1 MADRLN
7 TTFIL
12 GYHGCDQKVAEKLLS
27 GEPFQPSQNEY
38 DWLGSGIY
46 FWEKNP
52 ERGLDFAKELAD
64 SNRSSIENPAV
75 VGAIIDLGLCLD
87 LSTKGSIDQV
97 RRAHAELLRISEI
110 AEADIP
116 DNDED
121 GLRRNLDCAV
131 INLLHAIREGDWD
144 PPIQSVRGIFFE
156 GAPVYETAGFY
167 EKTHIQIC
175 VRDPKCVKGVFRV

>member
-7 TTFIL
+7 TAFVL
-12 GYHGCDQKVAEKLLS
+12 GYHGCDEEIAESLLS
-27 GEPFQPSQNEY
+27 GGPFCPSQNEY
-38 DWLGSGIY
+38 DWLGSGTY

-64 SNRSSIENPAV
+64 SDRSSIKKPAV

-110 AEADIP
+110 AEADTP
-116 DNDED
+116 DNHED

-131 INLLHAIREGDWD
+131 INLLHAIREEEED
-144 PPIQSVRGIFFE
+144 PPIQTVRGIFFE
-156 GAPVYETAGFY
+156 GSPVYETAGFY

-175 VRDPKCVKGVFRV
+175 VRDPQCVKGVFRV

>member
-7 TTFIL
+7 TAFVL
-12 GYHGCDQKVAEKLLS
+12 GYHGCDVSVAEKLLA
-27 GEPFQPSQNEY
+27 GEPFRVSQNEY

-52 ERGLDFAKELAD
+52 DRGLDFAKELAA
-64 SNRSSIENPAV
+64 SSRSKIESPAV

-97 RRAHAELLRISEI
+97 RQAHAELVRLFD
-110 AEADIP
+110 AADADMP

-131 INLLHAIREGDWD
+131 INLLHKIREDD
-144 PPIQSVRGIFFE
+144 EEPPIQSVRGVFFE
-156 GAPVYETAGFY
+156 GARVYKTAGFY
-167 EKTHIQIC
+167 EKTHTQIC

>member
-7 TTFIL
+7 TAFVL
-12 GYHGCDQKVAEKLLS
+12 GYHGCDERVAEKLLA
-27 GEPFQPSQNEY
+27 GEPFEQSENKY

-52 ERGLDFAKELAD
+52 ERGLDFAKELAA
-64 SNRSSIENPAV
+64 SNRSSIKKPAV

-97 RRAHAELLRISEI
+97 RQAHEELVRLFDT
-110 AEADIP
+110 AEADMP

-131 INLLHAIREGDWD
+131 INLLHKIREDDGE
-144 PPIQSVRGIFFE
+144 PPIQSVRGVFFE
-156 GAPVYETAGFY
+156 GDRVYETAGFY
-167 EKTHIQIC
+167 EKTHTQIC
-175 VRDPKCVKGVFRV
+175 IRDPKCVKGVFRV